1 MCCPSYHYNGFVEI
15 YALGHMMYGYTL
27 VVPKSAQQEKKKA
40 QKKLIKRFNINLKN
54 LPSLCIANFLQ
65 RFEAFPQK
73 NVLEY
78 VLRFSKQH
86 P

>member
-40 QKKLIKRFNINLKN
+40 QKKT
-54 LPSLCIANFLQ
+54 
-65 RFEAFPQK
+65 QK
-73 NVLEY
+73 EV
-78 VLRFSKQH
+78 
-86 P
+86 